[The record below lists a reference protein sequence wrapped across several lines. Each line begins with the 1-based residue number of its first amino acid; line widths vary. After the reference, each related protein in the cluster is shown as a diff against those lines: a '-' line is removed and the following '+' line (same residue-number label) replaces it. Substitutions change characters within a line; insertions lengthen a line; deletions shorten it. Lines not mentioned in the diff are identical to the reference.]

1 MVTFKL
7 IHRSPP
13 QKTTTPKRG
22 EKQKRRHDGEAYH
35 LLDRGHLARS
45 DHRNRDESRGY
56 LGWPNGEGG
65 SLRFLLRDVQESKV
79 GKACGVTI
87 VSEMFFQN
95 ATTDASCCRKML
107 TMGKNCH
114 ANMLGKILKVSPFKE
129 NKALAL
135 QRSRAILARCSSLK
149 K

>member
-1 MVTFKL
+1 MVKL
-7 IHRSPP
+7 TNLSTVAILLVAIMAIAMKAGVTSAGPSP
-13 QKTTTPKRG
+13 K
-22 EKQKRRHDGEAYH
+22 EV
-35 LLDRGHLARS
+35 LS
-45 DHRNRDESRGY
+45 DSYYETCK
-56 LGWPNGEGG
+56 
-65 SLRFLLRDVQESKV
+65 SKV
-79 GKACGVTI
+79 GKACGITI
-87 VSEMFFQN
+87 VSEMFFRN

-114 ANMLGKILKVSPFKE
+114 ANMLGKILNVSPFKE